1 MATVQHSALT
11 DPNIHEPKGVSTA
24 AAGKVYIANGAGSGT
39 WVYPSGHA
47 YADMYITGSSTS
59 QTLAAAS
66 AKAKLNPTGAWTAN
80 GNQAVT
86 MDAANGQITVLQ
98 AGVYQL
104 DFWIVFET
112 AAIASGAAYNFH
124 YAVNGT
130 AATRKVYVKKT
141 TNNVDT
147 LNVSAVGYATL
158 AANDI
163 VSMYV
168 GGDATSSSTAII
180 PKEAGFSLLLVDPS
194 A

>member
-24 AAGKVYIANGAGSGT
+24 AAGKVYTANGSGSGS
-39 WVYPSGHA
+39 WLYPAGHS

-86 MDAANGQITVLQ
+86 MDAANGQITVS
-98 AGVYQL
+98 AGGVYQL

-112 AAIASGAAYNFH
+112 ASIAAGAAYNFH

-130 AATRKVYVKKT
+130 AATRKVYANKP
-141 TNNVDT
+141 TNGVDT
-147 LNVSAVGYATL
+147 IHTSAVGYATL

-168 GGDATSSSTAII
+168 GGDGTSSGTAIT
-180 PKEAGFSLLLVDPS
+180 PKEAGFSLILVDPS
-194 A
+194 

>member
-11 DPNIHEPKGVSTA
+11 DPNLHEPKGVSTA
-24 AAGKVYIANGAGSGT
+24 AAGKVYVANGSGSGS

-47 YADMYITGSSTS
+47 YGDMYITGSSTS

-66 AKAKLNPTGAWTAN
+66 AKTKLNPTGAWTAN

-86 MDAANGQITVLQ
+86 MDAANGQITILQ
-98 AGVYQL
+98 AGIYQL

-112 AAIASGAAYNFH
+112 AAISSGASYNFF
-124 YAVNGT
+124 YAINGT
-130 AATRKVYVKKT
+130 PGTRKVYAKKT
-141 TNNVDT
+141 SNGVDT
-147 LNVSAVGYATL
+147 LHLSAIGYNTF

-163 VSMYV
+163 YSIYV
-168 GGDATSSSTAII
+168 GGDGTSSGTNIT
-180 PKEAGFSLLLVDPS
+180 PKEAGLSLLLVDP

>member
-11 DPNIHEPKGVSTA
+11 DPNLHEPKGVSTA
-24 AAGKVYIANGAGSGT
+24 ASGKVYQANGAGSGS
-39 WVYPSGHA
+39 WVYPAGHA
-47 YADMYITGSSTS
+47 YGDMYISGSSTS
-59 QTLAAAS
+59 QTLSAAS
-66 AKAKLNPTGAWTAN
+66 ALAKLNPTSAWVAN

-112 AAIASGAAYNFH
+112 AAISSGAAYNFH
-124 YAVNGT
+124 YAINGT
-130 AATRKVYVKKT
+130 SGTRKVYVKKT

-158 AANDI
+158 AANDV

-168 GGDATSSSTAII
+168 GGDGTSSSTAII
-180 PKEAGFSLLLVDPS
+180 PKEAGFSILLVDP

>member
-1 MATVQHSALT
+1 MATVQHSVLT
-11 DPNIHEPKGVSTA
+11 DPNLHEPKGVSTA
-24 AAGKVYIANGAGSGT
+24 ASGKVYIANGSGSGT
-39 WVYPSGHA
+39 WRYPSGHA
-47 YADMYITGSSTS
+47 YGDMYITGASTA

-66 AKAKLNPTGAWTAN
+66 AKAKLNPTGVWTAN

-86 MDAANGQITVLQ
+86 IDATNGQITVLE

-112 AAIASGAAYNFH
+112 AAISSGAAYNFH

-168 GGDATSSSTAII
+168 GGDGTSSGTTIT
-180 PKEAGFSLLLVDPS
+180 PKEAGLSLLLVDP